1 MNAPSADPS
10 QSVYAPGPKESEPKP
25 HTLSLLVENRPGA
38 LAKVVGFFTAR
49 AYNIDSLSVAETDHN
64 EHLSRITVVTNATDS
79 VIELIKIQLSTLIY
93 VHSIRDLTTYGPFI
107 AREVGLVKINLDKL
121 PANQRDE
128 ARRIAVAHG
137 AVALVTPQDSTIY
150 QIVATAGEVSDFI
163 DAMRPFN
170 PIDVSRSGVA
180 AISNSDKPIG
190 A

>member
-1 MNAPSADPS
+1 MTPSDPS
-10 QSVYAPGPKESEPKP
+10 QSVYAPAPKESSQRP

-49 AYNIDSLSVAETDHN
+49 GYNIDSLSVAETDHN
-64 EHLSRITVVTNATDS
+64 AHLSRITVVTQSTEA
-79 VIELIKIQLSTLIY
+79 VIELIKVQLSTLIY

-107 AREVGLVKINLDKL
+107 AREVGLVKINLDTL
-121 PANQRDE
+121 PSSQKDE
-128 ARRIAVAHG
+128 VKQIAVAHG
-137 AVALVTPQDSTIY
+137 AVALVTPQESTIY

-170 PIDVSRSGVA
+170 PIDVSRSGIA

-190 A
+190 KI